1 MIVIVGIDTFP
12 AAISLN
18 SEVVEAGPIERDKM
32 TTEAN
37 LPALFCFGSAF
48 VFFWAWWKLTI
59 AEHED
64 RQDDDQNRRMM
75 SVYKRC
81 TLICLTGRNR
91 DSENAL

>member
-1 MIVIVGIDTFP
+1 MSPRIRKP
-12 AAISLN
+12 
-18 SEVVEAGPIERDKM
+18 SEARIYYGRVNPRFVEAGPIKRDKM

-64 RQDDDQNRRMM
+64 REDDQ
-75 SVYKRC
+75 SK
-81 TLICLTGRNR
+81 
-91 DSENAL
+91 EE